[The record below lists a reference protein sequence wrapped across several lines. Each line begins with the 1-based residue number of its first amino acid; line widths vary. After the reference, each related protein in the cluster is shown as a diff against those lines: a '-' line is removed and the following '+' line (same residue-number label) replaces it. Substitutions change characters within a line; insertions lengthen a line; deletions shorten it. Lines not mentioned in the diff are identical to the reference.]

1 MIKQIQQQVFATVN
15 FQQIHSLTFNMLT
28 CIRKFY
34 QSYHLQHI
42 DTCSRKILMQPLLF
56 KRLWSDI
63 LNVVHGLVFIVLF
76 TADR

>member
-1 MIKQIQQQVFATVN
+1 MIKQIQQQVFTTVN

-28 CIRKFY
+28 CI
-34 QSYHLQHI
+34 
-42 DTCSRKILMQPLLF
+42 SRKILMQPLLF